1 MPETNPGEWR
11 NQFVLTRNAL
21 DIPAAWPVR
30 QIGKWIL
37 GAHRQLPVVRVESKQ
52 SVEIGWILGWPIDIS
67 SQRVLQHDETYELSG
82 ADNRLYEFG
91 GRWLAILA
99 DRGKVYPDATGSLAS
114 VFMAD
119 QNLLASTTGLLPKG
133 TDNARHK
140 KMVDALQIPKENRWY
155 PFALTAHA
163 AAHRLLPNHCLD
175 LADFRQRRIWPSS
188 GTSTDDV
195 SHAVSTIISV
205 GRAQVDAIAK
215 QFNLKGNLTAGRDTR
230 MMLALARAHANEIT
244 LYTRRSS
251 SYGDRVDCLTAT
263 KIASSLNLNIK
274 IIEERTATSEQLQA
288 WQERIGECVAGA
300 VWRSV
305 ATWKQSDPNRA
316 NIPGMVGGIGRALY
330 KSRKS
335 VQQLSGDDICAMLKM
350 PRLDLI
356 VEAANK
362 WLDQVRSVDGISQ
375 RQLLDLLYLEQRV
388 GCWGAPIFY
397 GNEDHVP
404 SFWLVSHRAIIESI
418 FRLPEHYKHSK
429 NLQRDVIQNTWPELL
444 EFPFNKPSGLVKF
457 SLYFLGIQRKIG
469 ATIRRMRRSIKKY

>member
-155 PFALTAHA
+155 PFALTANA

-175 LADFRQRRIWPSS
+175 LADFRQRRIW
-188 GTSTDDV
+188 
-195 SHAVSTIISV
+195 
-205 GRAQVDAIAK
+205 
-215 QFNLKGNLTAGRDTR
+215 
-230 MMLALARAHANEIT
+230 
-244 LYTRRSS
+244 TRR
-251 SYGDRVDCLTAT
+251 C
-263 KIASSLNLNIK
+263 
-274 IIEERTATSEQLQA
+274 Q
-288 WQERIGECVAGA
+288 
-300 VWRSV
+300 
-305 ATWKQSDPNRA
+305 
-316 NIPGMVGGIGRALY
+316 
-330 KSRKS
+330 
-335 VQQLSGDDICAMLKM
+335 
-350 PRLDLI
+350 
-356 VEAANK
+356 
-362 WLDQVRSVDGISQ
+362 
-375 RQLLDLLYLEQRV
+375 
-388 GCWGAPIFY
+388 
-397 GNEDHVP
+397 
-404 SFWLVSHRAIIESI
+404 
-418 FRLPEHYKHSK
+418 
-429 NLQRDVIQNTWPELL
+429 
-444 EFPFNKPSGLVKF
+444 
-457 SLYFLGIQRKIG
+457 
-469 ATIRRMRRSIKKY
+469 